1 MAFVLDASTA
11 VAWCFDEHHPAA
23 DRTLELA
30 KVSEPRAPAILWFE
44 LRNAALMGIRR
55 GRVKAEAADGVL
67 ARIERICIAIAPL
80 PPAADPI
87 FALAQ
92 RHRLTFYDAAYLEL
106 AQREQIGLATLDA
119 ALVRAATAEGV
130 ALVGT

>member
-11 VAWCFDEHHPAA
+11 VAWCFDERHPAA
-23 DRTLELA
+23 DRTLALA
-30 KVSEPRAPAILWFE
+30 KVSGPRTPAILWFE

-67 ARIERICIAIAPL
+67 ARIERIRISIAPL
-80 PPAADPI
+80 SPAAAPI
-87 FALAQ
+87 FTLAQ

>member
-44 LRNAALMGIRR
+44 LRNAAVMGIRR
-55 GRVKAEAADGVL
+55 GRIKAEAADEVVSRI
-67 ARIERICIAIAPL
+67 ARIRISIAPL
-80 PPAADPI
+80 PDVADAI

-106 AQREQIGLATLDA
+106 AQREGIELATLDT
-119 ALVRAATAEGV
+119 ALIRAAEAEGV
-130 ALVGT
+130 GLVGA